1 MFDALYGKPCMSNA
15 PAAPNFPAARDCDP
29 RILGWMQGSPPPA
42 DKRIQFHDTTSY
54 RFPQLRWS
62 FAHQRQL
69 VPTVAVAHGQ
79 SKDLPVSARGLPS
92 MQYTT
97 LGGQGGG
104 DWAAMMEATYT
115 DAVLVMHKGQV
126 LFEHYGGVMT
136 PSTPHIAMSVSKS
149 FMGTM
154 AACLVAQGQLDEH
167 QLVGHYVPELTT
179 SGFGHAT
186 VRQVMDM
193 TTGIDYTEN
202 YADPQAEIWNH
213 MRAGGVMPRPAGY
226 AGPTHFCDYLPRV
239 RHKGVHGEQ
248 FTYRT
253 ANTDVLGWI
262 VARVTGLTSEA
273 LLSQL
278 IWQPMGAEHDAYY
291 AVDSVGTAFA
301 GGGLNTSL
309 RDLARFGELMRNH
322 GRAGDQQVLPETAIR
337 DCFAGAD
344 PKLFAANGP
353 PTLPGWS
360 YRNMWWV
367 SHNPHEAMMARGVH
381 GQNIYID
388 PKAEMVIARYASHPV
403 AANIGNDPHTL
414 PAYHAMA
421 MALL

>member
-1 MFDALYGKPCMSNA
+1 
-15 PAAPNFPAARDCDP
+15 
-29 RILGWMQGSPPPA
+29 
-42 DKRIQFHDTTSY
+42 
-54 RFPQLRWS
+54 
-62 FAHQRQL
+62 
-69 VPTVAVAHGQ
+69 
-79 SKDLPVSARGLPS
+79 
-92 MQYTT
+92 
-97 LGGQGGG
+97 
-104 DWAAMMEATYT
+104 
-115 DAVLVMHKGQV
+115 
-126 LFEHYGGVMT
+126 
-136 PSTPHIAMSVSKS
+136 
-149 FMGTM
+149 MGTM

-167 QLVGHYVPELTT
+167 QHVGHYVPELTA
-179 SGFGHAT
+179 SGFGNAT

-226 AGPTHFCDYLPRV
+226 AGPTHFYDYLPRV
-239 RHKGVHGEQ
+239 RPKGVHGEQ

-262 VARVTGLTSEA
+262 VARVTGLSCEA

-278 IWQPMGAEHDAYY
+278 IWQPMGAEQDAYY

-322 GRAGDQQVLPETAIR
+322 GRVGDQQVLPEAAVR

-344 PKLFAANGP
+344 PTQFVGNGT

-360 YRNMWWV
+360 SATCGG
-367 SHNPHEAMMARGVH
+367 SHTTRMGPSWLEGCTARTSTSTRK
-381 GQNIYID
+381 
-388 PKAEMVIARYASHPV
+388 PRWS
-403 AANIGNDPHTL
+403 L
-414 PAYHAMA
+414 HAMHPIRLRPTSA
-421 MALL
+421 TTLTPCPPTMRWRWLCCDGLVRFSPHHCLALNV